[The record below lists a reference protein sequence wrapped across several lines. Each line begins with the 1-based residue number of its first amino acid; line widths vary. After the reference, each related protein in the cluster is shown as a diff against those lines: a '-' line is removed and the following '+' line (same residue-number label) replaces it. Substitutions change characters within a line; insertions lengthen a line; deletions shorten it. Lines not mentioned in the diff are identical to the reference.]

1 MGKLSSFKTSKRA
14 LGLGMALIAAVVLVP
29 AMASFQSINAIV
41 NTHYVVIKSPIE
53 GALDG
58 FTKMPGQPIGQGE
71 ELLRINNSRF
81 KESAIHA
88 WACSSTCKICSNC
101 KRIYKAGSLSTAPTN
116 FCDSR
121 NNWRKRKPRGKPRK
135 V

>member
-88 WACSSTCKICSNC
+88 MEVE
-101 KRIYKAGSLSTAPTN
+101 
-116 FCDSR
+116 
-121 NNWRKRKPRGKPRK
+121 RKP
-135 V
+135 